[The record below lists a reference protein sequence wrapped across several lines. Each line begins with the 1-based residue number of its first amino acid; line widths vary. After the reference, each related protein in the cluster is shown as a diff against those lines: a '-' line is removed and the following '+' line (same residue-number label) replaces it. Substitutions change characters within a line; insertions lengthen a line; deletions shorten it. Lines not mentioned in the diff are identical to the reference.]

1 VHAIP
6 GGFHLAPAPYEIV
19 ARTVG
24 AFKAIDPDYI
34 LPAHCTGLNTLI
46 AVQRELPAK
55 LVMPS
60 TGTRVVFG
68 A

>member
-1 VHAIP
+1 M
-6 GGFHLAPAPYEIV
+6 

-24 AFKAIDPDYI
+24 VFKEIAPDYI
-34 LPAHCTGLNTLI
+34 IPMHCSGMNMI
-46 AVQRELPAK
+46 MAVHAAMPK
-55 LVMPS
+55 TLVMPS

>member
-1 VHAIP
+1 MIMGVHMAMP
-6 GGFHLAPAPYEIV
+6 K
-19 ARTVG
+19 T
-24 AFKAIDPDYI
+24 
-34 LPAHCTGLNTLI
+34 
-46 AVQRELPAK
+46 

>member
-1 VHAIP
+1 VNMIMAVHAAMP
-6 GGFHLAPAPYEIV
+6 K
-19 ARTVG
+19 T
-24 AFKAIDPDYI
+24 
-34 LPAHCTGLNTLI
+34 
-46 AVQRELPAK
+46 